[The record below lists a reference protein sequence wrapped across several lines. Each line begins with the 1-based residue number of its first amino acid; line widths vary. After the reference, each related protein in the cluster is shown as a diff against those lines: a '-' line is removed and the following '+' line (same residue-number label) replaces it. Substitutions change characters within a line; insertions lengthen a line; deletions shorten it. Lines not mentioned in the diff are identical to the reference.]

1 MIMSVGSIIPFAGN
15 TVPEKYI
22 VCDGR
27 AVSRT
32 EYSELYS
39 VIGDTYG
46 IGDGVSTFNV
56 PNLCGKVAIG
66 SSPSHLIGDIGGE
79 KYHTLL
85 SGEVAEHL
93 HVVPEHGQSSTIA
106 AKTPQLSHTITQPKF
121 SYNKLTGSKVTSSTG
136 PRVVYN
142 SVKSAAM
149 TRSANLAI
157 SDHPATDCTMS
168 GGVTDCP
175 AMTSGYAGNGDA
187 HNNMM
192 PYIALVFLI
201 QAREV

>member
-1 MIMSVGSIIPFAGN
+1 MTMSVGSIIQFVGN

-22 VCDGR
+22 ICDGR

-39 VIGDTYG
+39 VIGNTYG

-66 SSPSHLIGDIGGE
+66 SSLSHLIGDTGGE
-79 KYHTLL
+79 KFHTLI

-93 HVVPEHGQSSTIA
+93 HVVPEHGHSSTIA
-106 AKTPQLSHTITQPKF
+106 AKTPQLTHTITQPKF
-121 SYNKLTGSKVTSSTG
+121 SYNKLTGSKVTSRTG
-136 PRVVYN
+136 QRVVYN

-201 QAREV
+201 QAREA